1 MLDDLHL
8 AASFD
13 WETLA
18 PVIFF
23 ILYGLAQLFGKKKKP
38 QHSEEEEE
46 PEVDPAERARRI
58 REEIRRRIEERRQ
71 EQEPGTVRPVQRPAY
86 DPTVPDRQQSRPVM
100 QFPQQRRQP
109 EPVVQP
115 TTPAQPVFQKT
126 EKTVG
131 LEQQLAKQ
139 RRILAEAQRKQKEAS
154 EKARRML
161 HDAGARADAT
171 IKREGVRA
179 VGAKRLKK
187 QLLSGLRDTNGL
199 RKAVLYREILDPP
212 LGMR

>member
-1 MLDDLHL
+1 MMDEFQL

-23 ILYGLAQLFGKKKKP
+23 ILYGLAQLFGNKKKGKT
-38 QHSEEEEE
+38 QEEEE

-71 EQEPGTVRPVQRPAY
+71 EQEGGMPRPVERPAY
-86 DPTVPDRQQSRPVM
+86 DPTVPDTAQARPVA
-100 QFPQQRRQP
+100 QFPQQRRDSRQ
-109 EPVVQP
+109 VVQP
-115 TTPAQPVFQKT
+115 TQPAQPVFQKT

-131 LEQQLAKQ
+131 LEQKLAEQ
-139 RRILAEAQRKQKEAS
+139 RRILAESQRKQKEAR
-154 EKARRML
+154 EKARQML
-161 HDAGARADAT
+161 HDAGAQADAN
-171 IKREGVRA
+171 IRREGAKA

>member
-1 MLDDLHL
+1 MMDEFHL

-23 ILYGLAQLFGKKKKP
+23 ILYGLAQIFGKKKKP

-86 DPTVPDRQQSRPVM
+86 DPTVPETQQSRPVA

-115 TTPAQPVFQKT
+115 TPPAQPAFQKT

-139 RRILAEAQRKQKEAS
+139 RRILAEAQRKQKEAR
-154 EKARRML
+154 EKAQRML
-161 HDAGARADAT
+161 HDAGAQADAT
-171 IKREGVRA
+171 IQRDRAKA
-179 VGAKRLKK
+179 VGTKRLKK

>member
-1 MLDDLHL
+1 MMDEFHL

-71 EQEPGTVRPVQRPAY
+71 EQDGGMPRPVDRPAY
-86 DPTVPDRQQSRPVM
+86 DPTVPDTQQSRPVV
-100 QFPQQRRQP
+100 QFPQQSRRS
-109 EPVVQP
+109 EPPVQP
-115 TTPAQPVFQKT
+115 TRPAQPVFQKT

-131 LEQQLAKQ
+131 LEQQLAEQ
-139 RRILAEAQRKQKEAS
+139 RRILAEAQRKQKEARQQ
-154 EKARRML
+154 AQQML
-161 HDAGARADAT
+161 HDAGAQADAA
-171 IKREGVRA
+171 IQRDRAKA

>member
-1 MLDDLHL
+1 MMDEFQL

-23 ILYGLAQLFGKKKKP
+23 ILYGLAQLFGNKKKGKT
-38 QHSEEEEE
+38 QEEEE

-71 EQEPGTVRPVQRPAY
+71 EQEGGMPRPVERPAY
-86 DPTVPDRQQSRPVM
+86 DPTVPDTAQARPVA
-100 QFPQQRRQP
+100 QFPQQRRDSRQ
-109 EPVVQP
+109 VVQP
-115 TTPAQPVFQKT
+115 TQPAQPVFQKT

-131 LEQQLAKQ
+131 LEQKLAEQ
-139 RRILAEAQRKQKEAS
+139 RRILAESQRKQKEAR
-154 EKARRML
+154 EKARQML
-161 HDAGARADAT
+161 HDAGAQADAN
-171 IKREGVRA
+171 IRREGAKA

-187 QLLSGLRDTNGL
+187 ELLSGLRDTNGL

>member
-1 MLDDLHL
+1 MMDELHL

-23 ILYGLAQLFGKKKKP
+23 IIYGLAQIFGNKKKRRN
-38 QHSEEEEE
+38 QGEEEE
-46 PEVDPAERARRI
+46 PEVDPAERARQI

-71 EQEPGTVRPVQRPAY
+71 EQEPGTPRPVHRPAY
-86 DPTVPDRQQSRPVM
+86 DPTVPETAQARPGM
-100 QFPQQRRQP
+100 QFPQQREGSGQ
-109 EPVVQP
+109 VVQP
-115 TTPAQPVFQKT
+115 TQPAQPVFQKT

-161 HDAGARADAT
+161 HDAGARADAN
-171 IKREGVRA
+171 IKREGARA
-179 VGAKRLKK
+179 VGAKRLRK

>member
-1 MLDDLHL
+1 MDEFQL

-23 ILYGLAQLFGKKKKP
+23 ILYGLAQLFGNKKKGKT
-38 QHSEEEEE
+38 QEEEE

-71 EQEPGTVRPVQRPAY
+71 EQEGGMPRPVERPAY
-86 DPTVPDRQQSRPVM
+86 DPTVPDTAQARPVA
-100 QFPQQRRQP
+100 QFPQQRRDSRQ
-109 EPVVQP
+109 VVQP
-115 TTPAQPVFQKT
+115 TQPAQPVFQKT

-131 LEQQLAKQ
+131 LEQKLAEQ
-139 RRILAEAQRKQKEAS
+139 RRILAESQRKQKEAR
-154 EKARRML
+154 EKARQML
-161 HDAGARADAT
+161 HDAGAQADAN
-171 IKREGVRA
+171 IRREGAKA

-187 QLLSGLRDTNGL
+187 ELLSGLRDTNGL